1 MPLAAKVPEITAW
14 FWILKLLTT
23 AMGEA
28 ASDYLLA
35 TMSFVGFGIG
45 LTGFALAL
53 WVQLRT
59 RRYNAFAYW
68 AAVMM
73 VAVFGTMAADIVH
86 HQLRVSF
93 GMSTL
98 FCALAVA
105 ATFWIW
111 HRRENTLDV
120 HSITTRRREVF
131 YWVAVSFTFALGTA
145 AGDLT
150 ASQLHFG
157 FLGSIVLFAIVIA
170 VPALG
175 CWRFHL
181 NSVIAF
187 WWAYIATRPLGA
199 SIADWFSKP
208 AKAGALGYG
217 DGPVAAALLVIA
229 LILVTFVAVRP
240 ADAMNPRAS
249 GIISGLRR
257 RNRRMMP
264 KRRFFER
271 IPIIKAD
278 IVIQSPTQF
287 LAHTEGHGADQ
298 ALHRRCRCPLDQ
310 FRRSATALMFGWRSS
325 AGLSSG
331 GRSSVIRLSMEC

>member
-1 MPLAAKVPEITAW
+1 MRADSRVRLRRETVAAKVPEITAS
-14 FWILKLLTT
+14 FWVLKLITT

-28 ASDYLLA
+28 ASDYLLN
-35 TMSFVGFGIG
+35 TISLVGLGIG
-45 LTGFALAL
+45 AAGFAITL
-53 WVQLRT
+53 WVQFRT

-73 VAVFGTMAADIVH
+73 VAVFGTMAADTVH
-86 HQLRVSF
+86 HQLGVSF

-111 HRRENTLDV
+111 HRSENTLDI

-187 WWAYIATRPLGA
+187 WWAYITTRPLGA
-199 SIADWFSKP
+199 SIADWVSKP
-208 AKAGALGYG
+208 AKAGGLAYG

-240 ADAMNPRAS
+240 AKVTNPGQRSLRHGSAKSPNDAEN
-249 GIISGLRR
+249 
-257 RNRRMMP
+257 
-264 KRRFFER
+264 
-271 IPIIKAD
+271 AD
-278 IVIQSPTQF
+278 
-287 LAHTEGHGADQ
+287 
-298 ALHRRCRCPLDQ
+298 
-310 FRRSATALMFGWRSS
+310 SS
-325 AGLSSG
+325 
-331 GRSSVIRLSMEC
+331 IEFH